1 MVYVG
6 IDWAEKC
13 PNEFSILTEDGTLV
27 KRGSIPRSVD
37 GARELI
43 EQLARLRSDPAEVL
57 IGIDR
62 KNDVLTSVLHSE
74 GYEVYPLNPL
84 STDRARQ
91 IYYPAGQKDDG
102 ADSLVHAQ
110 MVRTDRRRLRPL
122 GDRDQKD
129 ARLRRLLKTRA
140 QLVDT
145 RAQYLQRLGS
155 VLAESSP
162 ILSGLCEDLRR
173 QWVVDLLRRWPLEQD
188 FCGVHGNSL
197 NAFLDRHRVS
207 EETERKI
214 RSARR
219 QTPYR
224 HPEQMAECYRG
235 EIEAM
240 LDLIASV
247 QEQIDRLEAK
257 IEKLRAEH
265 PDNEIFSSLPT
276 GGAITLAALCT
287 AFGPDRQIAY
297 GWRDFSSYFGTS
309 PITRQSGATRQV
321 RMRRARDPVMH
332 RALLQLADA
341 TRRKADCWAHGYYL
355 RKRQEGKGHYHA
367 LRCLA
372 CRWVKILYA
381 MWRNRTPYD
390 EEFHLRRRRE
400 RGGIVASRGG
410 AGSPEGHL
418 SAERSRK

>member
-1 MVYVG
+1 MLCVG

-37 GARELI
+37 GARELT
-43 EQLARLRSDPAEVL
+43 EQLARLEGDPAEVL

-74 GYEVYPLNPL
+74 GYVVYPLNPL

-122 GDRDQKD
+122 RDRDQRD
-129 ARLRRLLKTRA
+129 GRLRRLLKTRA
-140 QLVDT
+140 RLVDT

-155 VLAESSP
+155 VLAEASP

-173 QWVVDLLRRWPLEQD
+173 RWVVDLLRRWPLEQD
-188 FCGVHGNSL
+188 FCRVHGNSL
-197 NAFLDRHRVS
+197 NAFLERHS
-207 EETERKI
+207 ISQETERKV

-224 HPEQMAECYRG
+224 HPQQMADCYRS
-235 EIEAM
+235 EIEVT
-240 LDLIASV
+240 LDTIAAV
-247 QEQIDRLEAK
+247 QRQIDRLEAK

-276 GGAITLAALCT
+276 GGPITLAALCI
-287 AFGPDRQIAY
+287 AFGPDRQTPY
-297 GWRDFSSYFGTS
+297 GWRDYSSYFGTS

-332 RALLQLADA
+332 RALLHLADA
-341 TRRKADCWAHGYYL
+341 TRRKADCWAHTYYR
-355 RKRQEGKGHYHA
+355 RKREEGKGHYHA

-372 CRWVKILYA
+372 CRWVKILHA
-381 MWRNRTPYD
+381 MWRNRTPYE
-390 EEFHLRRRRE
+390 EEFHRNRRRE
-400 RGGIVASRGG
+400 RGGIGASAGR
-410 AGSPEGHL
+410 AGSSEGDL